1 MITYNL
7 MCWGLFFYILL
18 NAVRGI
24 LTATQTLGDQNR
36 LNKGLEIYRYMNQQV
51 NPCDDFYEFAC
62 GNWNTYNS
70 AAAKRKSAT
79 GLFHSLRE
87 ERDQKILL
95 LMNTND
101 PHDTNVDKKVKNFYK
116 SCMNLPNFKSSYT
129 ARLVEI
135 MSEFGQMPAM
145 AGDYWQE
152 QTFDWQATIAAI
164 AHKYGIITIT
174 GAEISVDFADN
185 TKNRI
190 YLSEQQLALESRD
203 IYLNPANAGFVKN
216 YINSIA
222 NKLYI
227 FLGLDVNVG
236 RQVATEMVQL
246 ETNLARG
253 MADSK
258 KINKLADL
266 YTLNT
271 MDEIQQITY
280 PYLNINKLV
289 EESLG
294 TLPDFKVYWSPDYI
308 KNMIRTLQQTP
319 KRVVANYVFYHL
331 IEKFMLVIPQT
342 QPQLQDMCLRQMKT
356 YFSKNFDNML
366 YRKYNMD
373 DTERGVNA
381 MWQDIKAT
389 FIEALKSPHQY
400 AWIRADTRSYAVEK
414 IKAMKM
420 EIVSYK
426 NYDFETVFRPFQVNA
441 HDFVE
446 NLQSLFALGTQQKR
460 NAIYLPPQPLDLSE
474 RIATT
479 PVNVLIENAVKVPV
493 SILQPNYAWS
503 ASFANAFNFG
513 ILGALLS
520 HELMHGLDVH
530 GRHHDAQGNSL
541 EWWDPE
547 SSRDFN
553 ARSQCFNAQYQRY
566 IFHGQHLP
574 DMPAQGENIADNGGV
589 RLAFAAYV
597 KWLEKALATNPRG
610 VNESMPPVNYSD
622 RKLFFISYA
631 QLWCNDI
638 TPAFRKYLASVDN
651 HVPDRFR
658 VIGPL
663 SNFDGFAEEFQCPK
677 GSGMN
682 PVQKCEIY

>member
-1 MITYNL
+1 M
-7 MCWGLFFYILL
+7 F
-18 NAVRGI
+18 
-24 LTATQTLGDQNR
+24 
-36 LNKGLEIYRYMNQQV
+36 RYMNLKV

-70 AAAKRKSAT
+70 AAAKKKSAT

-87 ERDQKILL
+87 ERDHKILL
-95 LMNTND
+95 LMNTD
-101 PHDTNVDKKVKNFYK
+101 EPRDTNVDKKIKNFYR
-116 SCMNLPNFKSSYT
+116 SCMNLPNLKHVYT
-129 ARLVEI
+129 AKLLEI
-135 MSEFGQMPAM
+135 MAEFGQMPAM
-145 AGDYWQE
+145 AGPLWDE
-152 QTFDWQATIAAI
+152 RKFDWQTTVAAI
-164 AHKYGIITIT
+164 AYKYGIVTVT

-203 IYLNPANAGFVKN
+203 IYMNPANAGFVKN

-227 FLGLDVNVG
+227 FLGLDKNVG
-236 RQVATEMVQL
+236 LQVATEMAQF
-246 ETNLARG
+246 ETNLAAG

-258 KINKLADL
+258 KVNKLADL

-271 MDEIQQITY
+271 IEEIQHNVY
-280 PYLNINKLV
+280 PHLNVEKLV
-289 EESLG
+289 LESLG
-294 TLPDFKVYWSPDYI
+294 VLPDFKVYWSPRYV
-308 KNMIRTLQQTP
+308 KNLIRTLQQTP
-319 KRVVANYVFYHL
+319 KRVVANYIFYHL
-331 IEKFMLVIPQT
+331 IDKFMLIIPET
-342 QPQLQDMCLRQMKT
+342 QHQLQDMCLRQMKT

-373 DTERGVNA
+373 ETEQGVNV
-381 MWQDIKAT
+381 MWQDIKDT

-400 AWIRADTRSYAVEK
+400 SWIRPETRSYAVEK

-426 NYDFETVFRPFQVNA
+426 NYDFETVFKPFQVNS
-441 HDFVE
+441 HDLVE
-446 NLQSLFALGTQQKR
+446 NLKSLFSLGSKQKR
-460 NAIYLPPQPLDLSE
+460 SAIFAPPQPLDLSE

-493 SILQPNYAWS
+493 SILQPNYAWD

-541 EWWDPE
+541 EWWDAD

-553 ARSQCFNAQYQRY
+553 ARSQCFNSQYQKY
-566 IFHGQHLP
+566 IFHGHYLP

-589 RLAFAAYV
+589 RLAYAAYV
-597 KWLEKALATNPRG
+597 KWLQQALAKNPRA
-610 VNESMPPVNYSD
+610 VRESMPPVSFTD

-651 HVPDRFR
+651 HVPDKFR

-663 SNFDGFAEEFQCPK
+663 SNFDGFAQEFQCPK